1 MGIDKPDVR
10 FVIHYNLPKNI
21 ESYYQEIGRAG
32 RDGLN
37 SETVLFYGYG
47 DVITQ
52 QKFLDEIQD
61 ESFKQI
67 QIDKLKR
74 MQEYAEA
81 QVCRRRILLNYFGEY
96 SDHDCGN
103 CDVCASPPAFEDGT
117 LQAQMALSAIKR
129 TLEEVNITTLADILK
144 GSYSTTV
151 KEHNY
156 QNIKTFGA
164 GRDISFPNWHLYILQ
179 FIQQGLL
186 EIDYRDRNRLKLTP
200 MAEEVLFSNKKVKI
214 ISIATYKERQ
224 EKQIKEAKPKTQK
237 KQTQEGLFEELRVL
251 RKSLADKTGKPA
263 YTVFNDAT
271 LVDMS
276 EKMPVN
282 IEEFLNVLGVGEFKA
297 KEFADIF
304 IEAIKDFKKRTIL
317 SGGKI
322 RGGTYDHTLML
333 FQEGKTP
340 EQIADLRNM
349 SLDTIFSHLLYLNE
363 KGHDIPYEKYL
374 TEEELQFVKEA
385 FDEIGETNEL
395 KPYFE
400 KGEAKYSYGKIKM
413 ALAYLKPERVNE

>member
-1 MGIDKPDVR
+1 M
-10 FVIHYNLPKNI
+10 
-21 ESYYQEIGRAG
+21 
-32 RDGLN
+32 
-37 SETVLFYGYG
+37 
-47 DVITQ
+47 
-52 QKFLDEIQD
+52 
-61 ESFKQI
+61 
-67 QIDKLKR
+67 
-74 MQEYAEA
+74 
-81 QVCRRRILLNYFGEY
+81 
-96 SDHDCGN
+96 
-103 CDVCASPPAFEDGT
+103 
-117 LQAQMALSAIKR
+117 QAQMALSAIKR
-129 TLEEVNITTLADILK
+129 TQEEVNITTLADILK
-144 GSYSTTV
+144 GSYSTAV

-156 QNIKTFGA
+156 HNIKTFGA

-200 MAEEVLFSNKKVKI
+200 MAEDVLFSHKKVKI

-276 EKMPVN
+276 EKMPVT

-297 KEFADIF
+297 KEYADIF

-333 FQEGKTP
+333 YQEGKTP

-349 SLDTIFSHLLYLNE
+349 SLDTIYSHLLHLNE
-363 KGHDIPYEKYL
+363 KGHEIPYEKYL
-374 TEEELQFVKEA
+374 TEEEMQFVKDA
-385 FDEIGETNEL
+385 FDEIGDTAEL